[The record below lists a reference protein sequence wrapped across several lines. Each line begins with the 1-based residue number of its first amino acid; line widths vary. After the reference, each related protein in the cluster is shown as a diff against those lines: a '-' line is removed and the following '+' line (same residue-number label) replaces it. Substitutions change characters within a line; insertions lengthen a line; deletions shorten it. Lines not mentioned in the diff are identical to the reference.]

1 MEIVTTLLTTSV
13 QEFEAQFTRTLPFC
27 TTFQIDIQDGL
38 FVPSST
44 LSAEHVCATLNRLR
58 VSLGELVEGCTFDFH
73 LQVTDYLPSLSA
85 IHAVASDI
93 RIRYIFAH
101 TNLPLASQPDIEN
114 WSLKIENLFLCP
126 ALNPE
131 DRLTKDTLFVG
142 RPLLSFP
149 AIQIM
154 TIHPGPQGQ
163 VFIPKQLERINELR
177 NNGYKGK
184 IVVDGS
190 INPTSLKHILSLP
203 STYHPD
209 IVCVGSYLSR
219 APNQEVG
226 GRIEMMKELV
236 K

>member
-13 QEFEAQFTRTLPFC
+13 QEFETQFTRTVPFC

-44 LSAEHVCATLNRLR
+44 LSAEHVCATLNRLK
-58 VSLGELVEGCTFDFH
+58 VSRGELVEGCTFDFH

-101 TNLPLASQPDIEN
+101 TNFALTTDLERGTWHSELSAI
-114 WSLKIENLFLCP
+114 CP

-190 INPTSLKHILSLP
+190 INPISLTHILSLP

-209 IVCVGSYLSR
+209 IVCIGSYLSR

-226 GRIEMMKELV
+226 GRIETLKTLV
-236 K
+236 A